1 MTAVN
6 EPAVMTLPDLTA
18 ALTRYRAG
26 LKDLTDAGLQRRAAE
41 VAALPGW
48 YADELRCLV
57 DAERESRRTATPP
70 ATPPARSRVLR
81 VAAGA
86 AVTGAP
92 AAALTGRALAQYAEQ
107 VPQVLLYSPAVAVGL
122 VAAAVGGSWVARW
135 VDDHRHPL
143 AEDVDEADLNPLG
156 VELLARVRAARQ
168 ARGEVC

>member
-1 MTAVN
+1 MTA
-6 EPAVMTLPDLTA
+6 PTTKAMDLAA
-18 ALTRYRAG
+18 ALAKYRAG
-26 LKDLTDAGLQRRAAE
+26 LKGLTDAGLERRAAE

-48 YADELRCLV
+48 YAGELRRAV
-57 DAERESRRTATPP
+57 DAERESRRTAGQP
-70 ATPPARSRVLR
+70 ATPARSRVLR
-81 VAAGA
+81 VAASAAGA
-86 AVTGAP
+86 GAP
-92 AAALTGRALAQYAEQ
+92 AAALTGRALAQYADQ

-122 VAAAVGGSWVARW
+122 VTAVVGGSWVSRW

>member
-1 MTAVN
+1 MTAPTKN
-6 EPAVMTLPDLTA
+6 AVDLAA
-18 ALTRYRAG
+18 ALAKYRTG
-26 LKDLTDAGLQRRAAE
+26 LKGLTDAGLERRAAE

-48 YADELRCLV
+48 YADELRRMV
-57 DAERESRRTATPP
+57 DIERESRRTADQP
-70 ATPPARSRVLR
+70 ATPGRSRALR

-92 AAALTGRALAQYAEQ
+92 AAALTGRALAQYADQ

-122 VAAAVGGSWVARW
+122 VAAVVGGSWAARW

-143 AEDVDEADLNPLG
+143 AVDVDEADLNPLG